1 MPALLVQDVMTRHQF
16 REYRLF
22 GRRLGSPLS
31 PRQQRLIDELL
42 PQVQID
48 NSAVY
53 KDGGQL
59 AELFCGMFTRFHL
72 EIGFGGA
79 EHLIWQA
86 KRAKDVGFIG
96 CEPFI
101 NGVVKLLSAIEEAKL
116 DNIRICDDDARD
128 LLDRLPDSCL
138 EKVYVLFPDPWPKK
152 RHHKRR
158 FINQQ
163 TLNQLARVMKPRAH
177 LCFASDIAD
186 YVGWTQDHIADNR
199 HFELVDMEPGERPR
213 TRYEEKA
220 VRAGRSS
227 TYLTIACIK

>member
-1 MPALLVQDVMTRHQF
+1 MTQDKL

-22 GRRLGSPLS
+22 GRRQGSPLS

-42 PQVQID
+42 PQVGIE

-53 KDGGQL
+53 KDAGQL
-59 AELFCGMFTRFHL
+59 AELFCGKFSRFHL

-86 KRAKDVGFIG
+86 QRAQDVGFIG

-101 NGVVKLLSAIEEAKL
+101 NGVVKLLTAIEEAKL
-116 DNIRICDDDARD
+116 ENIRICDDDARD
-128 LLDRLPDSCL
+128 LLDRLPESSL
-138 EKVYVLFPDPWPKK
+138 EKAYVLFPDPWPKK

-158 FINQQ
+158 FINQKS
-163 TLNQLARVMKPRAH
+163 LNQLARVMIPGAH

-186 YVGWTQDHIADNR
+186 YITWTKGHIADNQY
-199 HFELVDMEPGERPR
+199 FELVDIEPMERPR

-220 VRAGRSS
+220 ARAGRAS

>member
-1 MPALLVQDVMTRHQF
+1 MKQDKF

-22 GRRLGSPLS
+22 GRRQGSPLS

-42 PQVQID
+42 PQVGIE

-53 KDGGQL
+53 EDAGQL
-59 AELFCGMFTRFHL
+59 TELFGGKFTRFHL

-86 KRAKDVGFIG
+86 QNAPDVGFIG

-101 NGVVKLLSAIEEAKL
+101 NGVVKLLNAIEEAKL
-116 DNIRICDDDARD
+116 ENIRICDDDARD
-128 LLDRLPDSCL
+128 LLDRLPPSCV

-152 RHHKRR
+152 RHQKRR
-158 FINQQ
+158 FINQK
-163 TLNQLARVMKPRAH
+163 TLNQLARVMMPRAH
-177 LCFASDIAD
+177 LCFASDITD
-186 YVGWTQDHIADNR
+186 YITWTQDHIADNR
-199 HFELVDMEPGERPR
+199 HFELVDMEPMERPR

-220 VRAGRSS
+220 ARAGRTS
-227 TYLTIACIK
+227 TYLTFACIK